1 MDIGPKFRQAL
12 GLAAWLALTF
22 LAAGV
27 GAIASADAGAL
38 YAQLQ
43 RPAWTPPAAA
53 FGPVWSL
60 LYLLMGVAA
69 WLVWR
74 EQAVAGRRLALG
86 LFIVQLAVNALW
98 TWLFFAWRLGAL
110 AFADALLLAA
120 LIVATTLA
128 FWRVRRLAGVLLLPY
143 LAWVG
148 FACVLTWT
156 LWRGNPAMLG

>member
-1 MDIGPKFRQAL
+1 MNRRPGLQQGL

-22 LAAGV
+22 LAAGI
-27 GAIASADAGAL
+27 GAIASADAGTF

-69 WLVWR
+69 WLVWQ
-74 EQAVAGRRLALG
+74 EPAAAGRRTALG
-86 LFIVQLAVNALW
+86 LFVVQLVVNALW
-98 TWLFFAWRLGAL
+98 TWLFFAWQLGAL
-110 AFADALLLAA
+110 AFVDAVLLALLVAA
-120 LIVATTLA
+120 TLA
-128 FWRVRRLAGVLLLPY
+128 TFWRVRRLAGLLLLPY

-148 FACVLTWT
+148 FACVLTWR
-156 LWRGNPAMLG
+156 LWRDNPAILG